1 MSEKNNPDFKIDYLK
16 YAGSL
21 EGVNP
26 VRKITFDE
34 GKARGMQAYDV
45 RCIGGLNLL
54 ISIDRGLDILSAHYK
69 GVNMSFLSKN
79 GFTGNLATNP
89 HEEEFLRY
97 FSGGMLTTCG
107 LRSTGPSSREE
118 TGEFHPLH
126 GRINTIPAT
135 EVSCTRKSADIIEIS
150 GVIRETALFGCSLA
164 LHRKIIIDAVNSEIS
179 LHDTLVNETAHD
191 EEIMILYHYN
201 FGYPFLQEGCR
212 VEFEKSDSVIPR
224 SEEAKK
230 GMNDYME
237 ITAPEDNYNEQVFFH
252 LQKGNA
258 DGIASVKVIN
268 PKLDITATLK
278 YKLDNLPIIAQWKS
292 MRSGDYALGLEPSN
306 NYIMGRM
313 DERENKTIKTI
324 EAYGK
329 LEYFTSLQ
337 FS

>member
-1 MSEKNNPDFKIDYLK
+1 MSNTNDADLKIDYLK

-26 VRKITFDE
+26 VRKITFNE
-34 GKARGMQAYDV
+34 GKARGMQAYDI

-54 ISIDRGLDILSAHYK
+54 ISIDRGLDILSTQYK
-69 GVNMSFLSKN
+69 GVNVSFLSKN
-79 GFTGNLATNP
+79 GFTGNIVTNP

-107 LRSTGPSSREE
+107 LRSVGPSSREG

-126 GRINTIPAT
+126 GRFNTIPAE
-135 EVSCTRKSADIIEIS
+135 EVSCIRKSSDIIEIS
-150 GVIRETALFGCSLA
+150 GVIRETALFGCSLS
-164 LHRKIIIDAVNSEIS
+164 LHRKITIDAISSEIS
-179 LHDTLVNETAHD
+179 VHDTLVNETAHA

-212 VEFEKSDSVIPR
+212 VEFEDSDCVIPR
-224 SEEAKK
+224 SDEAKK

-252 LQKGNA
+252 LQKGSE
-258 DGIASVKVIN
+258 DGFGSVKVIN
-268 PKLDITATLK
+268 PKLNITAELK
-278 YKLDNLPIIAQWKS
+278 YKLDNLPVLAQWKS

-306 NYIMGRM
+306 NYIMGRVA
-313 DERENKTIKTI
+313 ERENKTLKTI
-324 EAYGK
+324 EAYGE
-329 LEYFTSLQ
+329 LEFFTTLK